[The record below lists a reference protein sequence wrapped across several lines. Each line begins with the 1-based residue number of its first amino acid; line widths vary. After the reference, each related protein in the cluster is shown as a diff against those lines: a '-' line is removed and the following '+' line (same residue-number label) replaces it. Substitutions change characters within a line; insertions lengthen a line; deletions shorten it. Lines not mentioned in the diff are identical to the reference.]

1 MVKKNVIVPHGDN
14 VNTRSNTSLDHSKYG
29 EQEEEEEEQ
38 SLLLS
43 SNDPSSRRISIKC
56 SIILLM
62 SLVVFASVIVLSA
75 VWISSLLPSNIR
87 WSNME
92 RDNEFREI
100 INSVSR
106 TIVDLTHSHYVMRG
120 QVLKL
125 LDFSNA
131 SQIEQV
137 TYQTY
142 VTEDLQNNGLVQT
155 VYIGDDQYNGLG
167 IYHDPAEGPC
177 LFNYTAN
184 DRQEFYYCD
193 PDFELYDYCKRN
205 NTPDLVLGPFDV
217 SSLVDTCNDNP
228 KKQIFAET
236 YVDVTTPN
244 YDTFI
249 TLLYCFSMNNKT
261 RFNYYLAFDFT
272 VASFSNF
279 LVQATQKVHGSK
291 SFIIETETNYVVAID
306 DPTIKV
312 AIPLSDDTVERKTI
326 KTLNEDRTREVVN
339 FVFAHAQDNISNIE
353 CNQIQTFEDGFDYI
367 SLYRMCTETKIDWL
381 FVMAI
386 PKWNYLGTIVIGV
399 VSSLCGAILIVLLS
413 IFLSIA
419 ISMKIVK
426 PFYNLID
433 QFTAISRMDL
443 EGIEVKPS
451 KFYEVRE
458 LQKQF
463 LDMTHMIKLYRAFIP
478 THLLQQLDKKNAEE
492 EPFTTSDHH
501 HHQTE
506 NNKKQQQQ
514 QQQLST
520 HSSTKSSVSSV
531 SLSSSRST
539 QNTSVQKQHHSRNP
553 LNMFSLYLEKK
564 KVTLLHMVFDGFSD
578 VLSRMENP
586 NDCIHMLSDVFDQV
600 HTISKITGGLLGHF
614 ENDSFMMSFN
624 SSIQHANHQEKGVL
638 ASKLLL
644 ERIESLKTKKW
655 LSHMKN
661 DELLT
666 LIEALKIRIALTQQE
681 CLVGNVGTRDLKTF
695 SIISSAKYNLEAMVK
710 KAHQLDISIIVSEG
724 IQHKTH
730 CQYHSRYVGDIHL
743 VSDHEYSSMHLG
755 RSENIPQK
763 LYEIGD
769 STNQEADE
777 WMYELE
783 NQKKKQKW
791 QKYNQ
796 ACQLLFEKQYHSAL
810 NLFLEFSNE
819 NQGNDKPCLEMIEL
833 CQHHIHKAPFS
844 TMR

>member
-29 EQEEEEEEQ
+29 EQEEEEEQ

-291 SFIIETETNYVVAID
+291 SFIIETETNYVVASKYFLNTCCPLTTTMTLIVH
-306 DPTIKV
+306 TIMTFHHD
-312 AIPLSDDTVERKTI
+312 LQFST
-326 KTLNEDRTREVVN
+326 
-339 FVFAHAQDNISNIE
+339 NISN
-353 CNQIQTFEDGFDYI
+353 
-367 SLYRMCTETKIDWL
+367 S
-381 FVMAI
+381 
-386 PKWNYLGTIVIGV
+386 
-399 VSSLCGAILIVLLS
+399 
-413 IFLSIA
+413 
-419 ISMKIVK
+419 
-426 PFYNLID
+426 
-433 QFTAISRMDL
+433 
-443 EGIEVKPS
+443 
-451 KFYEVRE
+451 
-458 LQKQF
+458 
-463 LDMTHMIKLYRAFIP
+463 
-478 THLLQQLDKKNAEE
+478 
-492 EPFTTSDHH
+492 
-501 HHQTE
+501 
-506 NNKKQQQQ
+506 
-514 QQQLST
+514 
-520 HSSTKSSVSSV
+520 
-531 SLSSSRST
+531 
-539 QNTSVQKQHHSRNP
+539 
-553 LNMFSLYLEKK
+553 
-564 KVTLLHMVFDGFSD
+564 
-578 VLSRMENP
+578 
-586 NDCIHMLSDVFDQV
+586 
-600 HTISKITGGLLGHF
+600 
-614 ENDSFMMSFN
+614 
-624 SSIQHANHQEKGVL
+624 
-638 ASKLLL
+638 
-644 ERIESLKTKKW
+644 
-655 LSHMKN
+655 
-661 DELLT
+661 
-666 LIEALKIRIALTQQE
+666 
-681 CLVGNVGTRDLKTF
+681 
-695 SIISSAKYNLEAMVK
+695 
-710 KAHQLDISIIVSEG
+710 
-724 IQHKTH
+724 
-730 CQYHSRYVGDIHL
+730 
-743 VSDHEYSSMHLG
+743 
-755 RSENIPQK
+755 
-763 LYEIGD
+763 
-769 STNQEADE
+769 
-777 WMYELE
+777 
-783 NQKKKQKW
+783 
-791 QKYNQ
+791 
-796 ACQLLFEKQYHSAL
+796 
-810 NLFLEFSNE
+810 
-819 NQGNDKPCLEMIEL
+819 
-833 CQHHIHKAPFS
+833 
-844 TMR
+844 